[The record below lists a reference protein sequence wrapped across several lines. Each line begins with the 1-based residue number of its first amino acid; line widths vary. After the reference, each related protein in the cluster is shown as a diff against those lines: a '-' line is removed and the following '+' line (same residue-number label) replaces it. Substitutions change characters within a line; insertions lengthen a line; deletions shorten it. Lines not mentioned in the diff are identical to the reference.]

1 MSAHLVANPVTP
13 PRDVLMRAARRYP
26 LTFWLIAAAIIANG
40 AIASALHG
48 VTIPLLSLFL
58 PCITIIMTL
67 CQVATC
73 VLLTVIFVKSRRW
86 ELQPLVVLFLATALL
101 DTAAFLTVRLPGRE
115 VSLIAPGNTATPWLL
130 VLVHVTLSICAV
142 PYAAARSM
150 RLPMSAAEIRRAM
163 RVWFPAWT
171 VLTIVIIV
179 AIVSATTQHTP
190 YVVGE
195 RTTGTERLIVFG
207 FEFLLSGT
215 ALVLFLGYI
224 ERATPNWIDLSIVLT
239 MIAGLTGLAINVR
252 LEPRDSAPWATA
264 QFLYLWSATFVLI
277 AAIHD
282 LVDRLGDS
290 LRTESRALQTRVA
303 VAEQNAEIETSILKS
318 RFVAMVSHELRT
330 PLASIVGMAELLER
344 EGLSDRQM
352 GFMKAISTSA
362 NGLHRIVSDL
372 LDFSQA
378 ESGRIELEDEVFDLE
393 QAVDDIVVL
402 FREQAHQRG
411 VALSAYVDPVV
422 PRSIR
427 GDQTRL
433 KQVLQNLI
441 SNAIRFTSAGNIR
454 IEVLSGSDTGDDG
467 MVRFFVSDTGIGI
480 APHALG
486 RIFDPFVQEDAS
498 TARKFG
504 GTGLG
509 LTIVKHIVEL
519 MGGQIEVWSTVD
531 VGTTFLF
538 TLPTRTVQAGV
549 TEIRAMRD
557 VSILVFDEN
566 PELLLLLMRFMDG
579 WRMNAV
585 GASTTSGARTAFAK
599 GTENGRRFDLVL
611 VGSGVSASA
620 AESLLFE
627 IRAAANGSAVSA
639 VLLRDRDEAATS
651 NVATAFDLCIA
662 GPLRQSA
669 LFDAI
674 VRLRAKRSAAIMP
687 AIQGVPGRA
696 ARSERILIAEDNA
709 VNQAL
714 LVAQLEHLG
723 FTADVVTDG
732 TAAIEAVERAPYD
745 LIFMDCQM
753 PEMDGFE
760 ATRRIRASSGR
771 AVPIVALTAHVLPG
785 YRETC
790 LAAGM
795 NDYLAKPALIG
806 PLSEMVDRWIPALD
820 LREPLADPA
829 PSMPMDTNDALVP
842 MRARLLEIFHGDTSQ
857 ADRIIAT
864 SVRELKDGTAKL
876 VAAVAGRDI
885 SDATNTVHRLK
896 GIALEI
902 GAEDIAERARELE
915 RDVQAH
921 DWARAEHQLRA
932 FIASIETATPAE
944 SNV

>member
-1 MSAHLVANPVTP
+1 MQSASPVDS
-13 PRDVLMRAARRYP
+13 RGGLIRAVRRYP
-26 LTFWLIAAAIIANG
+26 LTFWLIAAAIIVNG
-40 AIASALHG
+40 AIASALRD
-48 VTIPLLSLFL
+48 VEIPLLALFL
-58 PCITIIMTL
+58 PSVIIITTL
-67 CQVATC
+67 CQIATC
-73 VLLTVIFVKSRRW
+73 ILLTVIFVKSRRW

-101 DTAAFLTVRLPGRE
+101 DTAVFLTVRLPGRE
-115 VSLIAPGNTATPWLL
+115 LSLIAPGNTATPWLL
-130 VLVHVTLSICAV
+130 VLVHLALSTCAV

-150 RLPMSAAEIRRAM
+150 KLPRTAAAIRRAI

-179 AIVSATTQHTP
+179 AIIAASSHHVPFAG
-190 YVVGE
+190 GE
-195 RTTGTERLIVFG
+195 RTTGTQRLIVFG
-207 FEFLLSGT
+207 AEFLVSAV
-215 ALVLFLGYI
+215 ALVMVIRYI

-239 MIAGLTGLAINVR
+239 MIAGLTGLVINVR

-282 LVDRLGDS
+282 LVDRLGNS

-330 PLASIVGMAELLER
+330 PLAAIIGMAELLER

-352 GFMKAISTSA
+352 GFIKAISTSA

-372 LDFSQA
+372 LDFSRA

-433 KQVLQNLI
+433 KQVLQNLV

-509 LTIVKHIVEL
+509 LAIVKHIVEL
-519 MGGQIEVWSTVD
+519 MGGHIEVWSTVD

-538 TLPTRTVQAGV
+538 TLPARAVQGGV
-549 TEIRAMRD
+549 TEIRMMRD

-579 WRMNAV
+579 WKMDAV

-599 GTENGRRFDLVL
+599 GTESGRRFDLLL

-620 AESLLFE
+620 AESLLSE
-627 IRAAANGSAVSA
+627 IRAATNGSAVSA
-639 VLLRDRDEAATS
+639 VLLRDRDEPETNRLAA
-651 NVATAFDLCIA
+651 AFDLCIA

-674 VRLRAKRSAAIMP
+674 VRLRAKRSAASIMP
-687 AIQGVPGRA
+687 AIQGVPGRP
-696 ARSERILIAEDNA
+696 ARSERILIAEDNE

-732 TAAIEAVERAPYD
+732 ASAIEAARSSSYD
-745 LIFMDCQM
+745 LISWIVRCRKWT
-753 PEMDGFE
+753 
-760 ATRRIRASSGR
+760 ALRRRGGSGHR
-771 AVPIVALTAHVLPG
+771 AVALCRSLPLRRTCCPAIAKRVLP
-785 YRETC
+785 
-790 LAAGM
+790 
-795 NDYLAKPALIG
+795 PA
-806 PLSEMVDRWIPALD
+806 
-820 LREPLADPA
+820 
-829 PSMPMDTNDALVP
+829 
-842 MRARLLEIFHGDTSQ
+842 
-857 ADRIIAT
+857 
-864 SVRELKDGTAKL
+864 
-876 VAAVAGRDI
+876 
-885 SDATNTVHRLK
+885 
-896 GIALEI
+896 
-902 GAEDIAERARELE
+902 
-915 RDVQAH
+915 
-921 DWARAEHQLRA
+921 
-932 FIASIETATPAE
+932 
-944 SNV
+944 